1 MSYPRKPTFTWLTDP
16 HRARVL
22 GKIEYVRTS
31 GDNIRITN
39 NWRAEN
45 LISVHIPQMAHL
57 RGTASGSQL
66 VNRRAAGQL
75 QRLWAA
81 WAASGLLSR
90 IVTFDGLWVARTIR
104 GNPAVLSNHAYGTA
118 FDINARFNPF
128 YGRPAPLGA
137 RGCLLELVPLANAHG
152 FWWGGHWN
160 YNGTGACD
168 AMHFE
173 WAVQR

>member
-1 MSYPRKPTFTWLTDP
+1 MYPPKPNFTWLTDP
-16 HRARVL
+16 HRSKVL
-22 GKIEYVRTS
+22 GKIEYVRV
-31 GDNIRITN
+31 GGGNIRITN

-45 LISVHIPQMAHL
+45 LISVQIPQLAPL
-57 RGTASGSQL
+57 KAASQL
-66 VNRRAAGQL
+66 VHRHAASQL

-81 WAASGLLSR
+81 WQETGLLSR
-90 IVTFDGLWVARTIR
+90 IVTFDGLWVPRTIR

-118 FDINARFNPF
+118 FDINARWNPF
-128 YGRPAPLGA
+128 YGRAAPLGA
-137 RGCLLELVPLANAHG
+137 RGCLLELVPLASAYG

-160 YNGTGACD
+160 YNGAGLCD